1 MTAVLNF
8 ITPNWSLQGFYNGF
22 HNLFCSMGKAR
33 AAGELA
39 RMGYHDQA
47 KAIMLDNSMMR

>member
-8 ITPNWSLQGFYNGF
+8 ITPNWSLQGLYNGF
-22 HNLFCSMGKAR
+22 HNAFCSMAKAR

-39 RMGYHDQA
+39 RMGYQDEA